1 MTQWISLLAVI
12 AVNLGLSLLLVA
24 WQQRALGPLLAE
36 SCPGSGAHYWRH
48 TLAALQ
54 LLIPLLQVLF
64 FIDSHTGNPV
74 ETVQRMLICLVL
86 GHLIA
91 IASIAKMVW
100 RRLVPPQAPVPA
112 HAQPAPEPAPVLTP
126 NSSAV
131 EPL

>member
-1 MTQWISLLAVI
+1 MMTQWISLLAVI

-24 WQQRALGPLLAE
+24 WQQRALGPLLNE

-54 LLIPLLQVLF
+54 LLIPLLLVLF
-64 FIDSHTGNPV
+64 FVDSHISNPV
-74 ETVQRMLICLVL
+74 ETVQTMLICLVL

-100 RRLVPPQAPVPA
+100 RRLVPPQALAQPEAVPA
-112 HAQPAPEPAPVLTP
+112 PDVP
-126 NSSAV
+126 SAAAEAV
-131 EPL
+131 